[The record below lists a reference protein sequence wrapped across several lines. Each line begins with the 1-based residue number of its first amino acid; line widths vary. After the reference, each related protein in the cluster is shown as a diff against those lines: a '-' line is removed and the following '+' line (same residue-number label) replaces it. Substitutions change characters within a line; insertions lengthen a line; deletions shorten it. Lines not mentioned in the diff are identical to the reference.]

1 MLFQHTMM
9 ISFGILIG
17 MSLEGVMYLNDI
29 DFRWYH
35 PLSVVVTSVLCSIP
49 SLILC
54 SERELPRNKF
64 RIRIAIH
71 FLLLFT
77 MVLGL
82 GWLFNWYSKLEGAL
96 YIVGIFTFVYLFVWV
111 ASSWM
116 GASDQKHIN
125 NALESIRDE
134 E

>member
-1 MLFQHTMM
+1 
-9 ISFGILIG
+9 
-17 MSLEGVMYLNDI
+17 
-29 DFRWYH
+29 
-35 PLSVVVTSVLCSIP
+35 
-49 SLILC
+49 
-54 SERELPRNKF
+54 
-64 RIRIAIH
+64 
-71 FLLLFT
+71 

-82 GWLFNWYSKLEGAL
+82 GWLFNWYSELEGAL